1 MFMFH
6 ILRVWDDNEDCS
18 IVIVVIIV
26 VVILKELEW
35 QLVKD
40 LVNQERE
47 RGRDRKKSDR
57 DNYPA
62 YIYVEKKDKW

>member
-6 ILRVWDDNEDCS
+6 ILRVWDDNKDCS
-18 IVIVVIIV
+18 IVV
-26 VVILKELEW
+26 VVILEELEW

-40 LVNQERE
+40 PVSRERE
-47 RGRDRKKSDR
+47 KAGRKKSDR

-62 YIYVEKKDKW
+62 YIYMERKDKW